1 MTAGVVGAEPP
12 SARVV
17 EAATLA
23 LDRLRSYLR
32 SHPDGPAEVRVAVTT
47 DGAEEVAVPRE
58 AVILLARVLSHLSE
72 GHGVAVLPIEAELT
86 TQQAA
91 DVLNV
96 SRPFLVRL
104 LESGQIHYR
113 MVGSHRRVDLRSLL
127 EYKRAD
133 DARTLRAANE
143 LTALDEE
150 LGLV

>member
-1 MTAGVVGAEPP
+1 MTGGVLSAEPP

-17 EAATLA
+17 EAATQA
-23 LDRLRSYLR
+23 LERLRSYLGR
-32 SHPDGPAEVRVAVTT
+32 HPDGPAEIQMAVTT

-58 AVILLARVLSHLSE
+58 AVVLLARVLSHLAE
-72 GHGVAVLPIEAELT
+72 GHGVAVLPIDAELT

-91 DVLNV
+91 DLLNV

-104 LESGQIHYR
+104 LESGQIRYR
-113 MVGSHRRVDLRSLL
+113 MVGSHRRVVLRSLL